1 MRLDISIHVTCR
13 YISINIYNVRI
24 HTNRESCEIFYI
36 YHVMRATIKRIKHPT
51 TNPIKQKPRS
61 FQQTSIKRNADVGL
75 EEVEEEI
82 ISLS

>member
-1 MRLDISIHVTCR
+1 MRLDISINVICR

-24 HTNRESCEIFYI
+24 HGESCGIFHI
-36 YHVMRATIKRIKHPT
+36 YHVMRATDKRIKHPI

>member
-1 MRLDISIHVTCR
+1 MRLDISINVTCR

-24 HTNRESCEIFYI
+24 HEESCGIFYT
-36 YHVMRATIKRIKHPT
+36 YHVMRATIKRIKHPA

>member
-1 MRLDISIHVTCR
+1 MRLDISINVTCR

-24 HTNRESCEIFYI
+24 HGESCGIFYI
-36 YHVMRATIKRIKHPT
+36 YHVMRATIKRIKPT